1 MPFVVDASV
10 SLAWCFEDEA
20 TPQTEAILDRL
31 NDDTALVPALWE
43 LEVSNVL
50 LLGERRSRLTEAQS
64 ARFVA
69 LLGQLP
75 IHVDSASVDMGA
87 VLATG
92 RRHALTAYDAAY
104 LVLAERE
111 GVSLA
116 TLDAKLRDAARA
128 AGVTVVPEAEPVQGG
143 SRR

>member
-10 SLAWCFEDEA
+10 TLAWCFEDES
-20 TPQTEAILDRL
+20 TPLTEAVLDRL
-31 NDDTALVPALWE
+31 SDDAAIVPSLWE

-50 LLGERRSRLTEAQS
+50 LLGERRGRLTESQS
-64 ARFVA
+64 TRFVA

-75 IHVDSASVDMGA
+75 ILVDSAAADMAGVMA
-87 VLATG
+87 VG
-92 RRHALTAYDAAY
+92 RHHGLTAYDAAY

-116 TLDAKLRDAARA
+116 TLDTKLRDAAQ
-128 AGVTVVPEAEPVQGG
+128 TVGIPIITEA
-143 SRR
+143 

>member
-10 SLAWCFEDEA
+10 TLAWCFEDEA
-20 TPQTEAILDRL
+20 TSQTEAILDRL
-31 NDDTALVPALWE
+31 SDDTAIVPALWE
-43 LEVSNVL
+43 LEASNVL
-50 LLGERRSRLTEAQS
+50 LLAERRSRLTESQS

-111 GVSLA
+111 GVALA
-116 TLDAKLRDAARA
+116 TVDTKLRSAAQA
-128 AGVTVVPEAEPVQGG
+128 VGVTLIPET
-143 SRR
+143 

>member
-10 SLAWCFEDEA
+10 ALAWCFEDEA
-20 TPQTEAILDRL
+20 TPHTEAILDRL
-31 NDDTALVPALWE
+31 IDDTAIVPALWE

-50 LLGERRSRLTEAQS
+50 LVAERRGRLTEAQS

-75 IHVDSASVDMGA
+75 IHIDSASVEMGG
-87 VLATG
+87 VLAAG
-92 RRHALTAYDAAY
+92 RRHTLSAYDAAY

-111 GVSLA
+111 GVRLA
-116 TLDAKLRDAARA
+116 TMDAKLRKAAQD
-128 AGVTVVPEAEPVQGG
+128 AGVAVIPQT
-143 SRR
+143 

>member
-10 SLAWCFEDEA
+10 ALAWCFEDEA
-20 TPQTEAILDRL
+20 TPSTEAILSL
-31 NDDTALVPALWE
+31 LTDDSAIVPALWE

-50 LLGERRSRLTEAQS
+50 LLGERRHRVTESQT

-75 IHVDSASVDMGA
+75 IHVDSAGVDMGA
-87 VLATG
+87 VIAVG
-92 RRHALTAYDAAY
+92 RHHGLTAYDSSY

-111 GVSLA
+111 GVPLA
-116 TLDAKLRDAARA
+116 TLDTKLRSASQAV
-128 AGVTVVPEAEPVQGG
+128 GVPVIPATM
-143 SRR
+143 

>member
-10 SLAWCFEDEA
+10 TLAWCFEDEA
-20 TPQTEAILDRL
+20 SPQTEAILDL
-31 NDDTALVPALWE
+31 LSDDTAVVPSLWE

-50 LLGERRSRLTEAQS
+50 LIGERRGRLTESQT

-75 IHVDSASVDMGA
+75 ILVDSVSIDMAA
-87 VLATG
+87 VLAVG
-92 RRHALTAYDAAY
+92 RHHCLTSYDSAY

-111 GVSLA
+111 GVPLA
-116 TLDAKLRDAARA
+116 TLDTKLRNAARA
-128 AGVTVVPEAEPVQGG
+128 VGVQLIPETH
-143 SRR
+143 

>member
-10 SLAWCFEDEA
+10 TLAWCFEDEA

-31 NDDTALVPALWE
+31 IDDTAIVPALWE

-50 LLGERRSRLTEAQS
+50 LMGERRGRLTEAQS

-75 IHVDSASVDMGA
+75 IHVDSATVEMGA
-87 VLATG
+87 VLAAG
-92 RRHALTAYDAAY
+92 RRYELTAYDAAY

-111 GVSLA
+111 GVALA
-116 TLDAKLRDAARA
+116 TTDAGLRSAGKG
-128 AGVTVVPEAEPVQGG
+128 AGVAVIPET
-143 SRR
+143 

>member
-10 SLAWCFEDEA
+10 TLAWCFEDEA
-20 TPQTEAILDRL
+20 TPQTEAILDL
-31 NDDTALVPALWE
+31 LIEDTAIVPAQWE

-50 LLGERRSRLTEAQS
+50 LMAERRSRLTEAQS
-64 ARFVA
+64 ARFVT

-75 IHVDSASVDMGA
+75 IHVDSASVELGG

-92 RRHALTAYDAAY
+92 RRHVLTAYDAAY

-111 GVSLA
+111 GVRLA
-116 TLDAKLRDAARA
+116 TMDAKLRKAAQD
-128 AGVTVVPEAEPVQGG
+128 AGVAVIPAP
-143 SRR
+143 

>member
-10 SLAWCFEDEA
+10 TLAWCFEDEA
-20 TPQTEAILDRL
+20 SPQTEAILDL
-31 NDDTALVPALWE
+31 LSDDTAVVPSLWE

-50 LLGERRSRLTEAQS
+50 LFGERRRRLTESQT

-75 IHVDSASVDMGA
+75 ILVDSASVDMEA
-87 VLATG
+87 VLAVG
-92 RRHALTAYDAAY
+92 RHHALTAYDAAY

-111 GVSLA
+111 GVPLA
-116 TLDAKLRDAARA
+116 TLDVRLRNAARA
-128 AGVTVVPEAEPVQGG
+128 VGVQLMPETQ
-143 SRR
+143 

>member
-10 SLAWCFEDEA
+10 TLAWCFEDEA
-20 TPQTEAILDRL
+20 TSQTEAILDRL
-31 NDDTALVPALWE
+31 SDDTAIVPALWE

-50 LLGERRSRLTEAQS
+50 LLGERRSRLTESQS

-75 IHVDSASVDMGA
+75 IRVDSASVDMGA

-111 GVSLA
+111 GAPMA
-116 TLDAKLRDAARA
+116 TLDAKLRNAAQA
-128 AGVTVVPEAEPVQGG
+128 VGVTLIPET
-143 SRR
+143 

>member
-10 SLAWCFEDEA
+10 TLAWCFEDEA

-31 NDDTALVPALWE
+31 INDTAIVPALWE

-50 LLGERRSRLTEAQS
+50 LMGERRGRLTEAKS

-75 IHVDSASVDMGA
+75 IHVDSATVEMGA
-87 VLATG
+87 VLAAG
-92 RRHALTAYDAAY
+92 RRHELSAPAMRPTWSSPSEKASRSQQRTPGCVALP
-104 LVLAERE
+104 
-111 GVSLA
+111 
-116 TLDAKLRDAARA
+116 RA
-128 AGVTVVPEAEPVQGG
+128 QA
-143 SRR
+143 

>member
-10 SLAWCFEDEA
+10 TLAWCFEDEA
-20 TPQTEAILDRL
+20 TPHTEAILDL
-31 NDDTALVPALWE
+31 LIEDTAIVPALWE

-50 LLGERRSRLTEAQS
+50 LLGERRRRLSEAQS

-75 IHVDSASVDMGA
+75 IHVDSATVEMGA
-87 VLATG
+87 VLAAG
-92 RRHALTAYDAAY
+92 RRHELTAYDAAY

-111 GVSLA
+111 GVALA
-116 TLDAKLRDAARA
+116 TTDARLSSAAKG
-128 AGVTVVPEAEPVQGG
+128 AGVDVIPET
-143 SRR
+143 

>member
-10 SLAWCFEDEA
+10 TLAWCFEDEA
-20 TPQTEAILDRL
+20 NPQTEALLDRL
-31 NDDTALVPALWE
+31 SDDTAVVPSLWE

-50 LLGERRSRLTEAQS
+50 LLGERRGRLSESQT

-75 IHVDSASVDMGA
+75 ILVDSGSVDMEA
-87 VLATG
+87 VLAVG
-92 RRHALTAYDAAY
+92 RHHALTAYDAAY

-111 GVSLA
+111 GVPLA
-116 TLDAKLRDAARA
+116 TLDNKLRNAARA
-128 AGVTVVPEAEPVQGG
+128 VGVKLIPETQ
-143 SRR
+143 

>member
-10 SLAWCFEDEA
+10 TLAWCFEDEA
-20 TPQTEAILDRL
+20 SPQTEAILDL
-31 NDDTALVPALWE
+31 LSDDTAVVPSLWE

-50 LLGERRSRLTEAQS
+50 LFGERRRRLTESQT

-75 IHVDSASVDMGA
+75 ILVDSASVDMQA
-87 VLATG
+87 VLAVG
-92 RRHALTAYDAAY
+92 RHHALTAYDAAY

-111 GVSLA
+111 GVPLA
-116 TLDAKLRDAARA
+116 TLDVRLRNAARA
-128 AGVTVVPEAEPVQGG
+128 VGVQLMPETQ
-143 SRR
+143 

>member
-10 SLAWCFEDEA
+10 TLAWCFEDET

-31 NDDTALVPALWE
+31 SDDTAVVPSLWE

-50 LLGERRSRLTEAQS
+50 LLGERRGRLTESQS

-75 IHVDSASVDMGA
+75 ILVDSASVDIGA
-87 VLATG
+87 VLAAG
-92 RRHALTAYDAAY
+92 RSHALSAYDAAY

-111 GVSLA
+111 GVPLA
-116 TLDAKLRDAARA
+116 TLDAKLRAAA
-128 AGVTVVPEAEPVQGG
+128 QAVGVSVITGT
-143 SRR
+143 

>member
-10 SLAWCFEDEA
+10 TLAWCFEDEA

-31 NDDTALVPALWE
+31 INDTAIVPALWG
-43 LEVSNVL
+43 LEISNVL
-50 LLGERRSRLTEAQS
+50 LMGERRGRLTEAKS

-75 IHVDSASVDMGA
+75 IHVDSATVEMGA
-87 VLATG
+87 VLAAG
-92 RRHALTAYDAAY
+92 RRHELTAYDAAY

-111 GVSLA
+111 GVALA
-116 TLDAKLRDAARA
+116 TTDTRLCSAAKG
-128 AGVTVVPEAEPVQGG
+128 AGVAVIPET
-143 SRR
+143 

>member
-10 SLAWCFEDEA
+10 TLAWCFEDEA
-20 TPQTEAILDRL
+20 SPHTDAILDL
-31 NDDTALVPALWE
+31 LSDDTAVVPSLWE

-50 LLGERRSRLTEAQS
+50 LLGERSRRLTESQT

-75 IHVDSASVDMGA
+75 ILVDSASVTMEA
-87 VLATG
+87 VLAVG
-92 RRHALTAYDAAY
+92 GHHALTAYDAAY

-111 GVSLA
+111 GVPLA
-116 TLDAKLRDAARA
+116 TLDTKLRNAARA
-128 AGVTVVPEAEPVQGG
+128 VGVQLIPETEQAATDDA
-143 SRR
+143 

>member
-1 MPFVVDASV
+1 MPFVIDASV
-10 SLAWCFEDEA
+10 TLAWCFEDEA

-31 NDDTALVPALWE
+31 SDDTAIVPALWE

-50 LLGERRSRLTEAQS
+50 LLGERRSRLTESQS
-64 ARFVA
+64 ARFVT

-92 RRHALTAYDAAY
+92 RRHELTAYDAAY

-111 GVSLA
+111 GVPLA
-116 TLDAKLRDAARA
+116 TLDAKLHNAAQA
-128 AGVTVVPEAEPVQGG
+128 AGVSIIPET
-143 SRR
+143 